1 MQFVFGKNASCGWKD
16 TLFNMRSETKFKYNK
31 RKKIDYMIV
40 TIKDA
45 IKLEKTLLEI
55 EDSYKFVLD
64 FNDMITLK
72 ELIKEIG
79 EITELFF
86 NLQIEYGEKYQDSK
100 LLSDYKDKLSKDKF
114 ELDEQKYINFLT
126 LVELKTKKSIAN

>member
-16 TLFNMRSETKFKYNK
+16 TLFNMRSETKFKYDK
-31 RKKIDYMIV
+31 RKIDYMIV

-100 LLSDYKDKLSKDKF
+100 LLSEYKDKLSNNKF
-114 ELDEQKYINFLT
+114 ELDVKKYINFLD
-126 LVELKTKKSIAN
+126 LIELKTKKSNAN